1 MDRHSWVAL
10 PCAPGRIW
18 AVPRECIGEILTLAA
33 ESAEPPAHVEWRGTR
48 VPVIDPAEGEGA
60 PRPTSLV
67 AIILGLRDTPGGHWA
82 VALRGDGLGIQ
93 DFRADEMEDEAIAAE
108 AGAVGAFRMR
118 GVLYQVP
125 DLPALQ
131 RRAVNSGPRPAGQD
145 ARPAPTITE

>member
-1 MDRHSWVAL
+1 MDRNSWVAL

-18 AVPRECIGEILTLAA
+18 AVPRACVGEILTLAG
-33 ESAEPPAHVEWRGTR
+33 EPAEPPTEVQWRGAR
-48 VPVIDPAEGEGA
+48 VPVIDPNPGEGSA
-60 PRPTSLV
+60 GLV

-93 DFRADEMEDEAIAAE
+93 DLRGDEMEDEATAIE

-131 RRAVNSGPRPAGQD
+131 RLAGSGGAAAAGPGARRAPAM
-145 ARPAPTITE
+145 TE